1 MANKRTV
8 TLKSGRTFELS
19 AHRDFHGAMI
29 CYSIDEV
36 VRPSWKIFRTKY
48 CDSGMFWLSDF
59 DSVEDGLLCQLS
71 KYLESEQYDLENLKK
86 YQDFV
91 NGSSV

>member
-19 AHRDFHGAMI
+19 ANMDFHGAMI

-48 CDSGMFWLSDF
+48 RDSGMFWLADF
-59 DSVEDGLLCQLS
+59 DSVEDGLLRQLA
-71 KYLESEQYDLENLKK
+71 KYLDSEQYDLENLKK

-91 NGSSV
+91 NGSSI